1 MKFING
7 ASFDK
12 KLTNERN
19 AWVFV
24 EVHTTDLLI

>member
-7 ASFDK
+7 DPVDK
-12 KLTNERN
+12 KLTNEHN